1 MNSVDVLKEIYK
13 PLKVTIQG
21 KVKVFD
27 TMQGKYVIK
36 EKGNADIRKIFNY
49 LTSRNFNYFPKII
62 DDTRS
67 EVNVFEYVEEVET
80 PKDQKAQDL
89 INIVA
94 LLHSKTSY
102 YKEVSEDKY
111 KEIYEMI
118 KSNVDYLDQHYN
130 DLFDN
135 FITLEFMSPS
145 QYLFMRNFTT
155 IKNALTFCNN
165 ELLNWYDL
173 VKDKKKQRVALLHNN
188 LELNHYI
195 RGDNDYLISWEN
207 SMVDT
212 PVWDIVKFYRK
223 EFYNIEFSNLLSKY
237 MNSYE
242 LLEDEKKLLFILM
255 TLPDKIEFDNDEL
268 KVVNNVR
275 LCLDY
280 LYKTELLVRPYYTK
294 QEKE

>member
-1 MNSVDVLKEIYK
+1 MNSVDVLREIYK

-36 EKGNADIRKIFNY
+36 EKGNTDIRKIFNY

-242 LLEDEKKLLFILM
+242 LY
-255 TLPDKIEFDNDEL
+255 EL
-268 KVVNNVR
+268 KAVNNVR

>member
-27 TMQGKYVIK
+27 TMQGKYVNK

-135 FITLEFMSPS
+135 FITLE
-145 QYLFMRNFTT
+145 
-155 IKNALTFCNN
+155 
-165 ELLNWYDL
+165 
-173 VKDKKKQRVALLHNN
+173 
-188 LELNHYI
+188 
-195 RGDNDYLISWEN
+195 
-207 SMVDT
+207 
-212 PVWDIVKFYRK
+212 
-223 EFYNIEFSNLLSKY
+223 
-237 MNSYE
+237 
-242 LLEDEKKLLFILM
+242 
-255 TLPDKIEFDNDEL
+255 
-268 KVVNNVR
+268 
-275 LCLDY
+275 
-280 LYKTELLVRPYYTK
+280 
-294 QEKE
+294 

>member
-118 KSNVDYLDQHYN
+118 KSNVDYLDQH
-130 DLFDN
+130 
-135 FITLEFMSPS
+135 
-145 QYLFMRNFTT
+145 
-155 IKNALTFCNN
+155 
-165 ELLNWYDL
+165 
-173 VKDKKKQRVALLHNN
+173 
-188 LELNHYI
+188 
-195 RGDNDYLISWEN
+195 
-207 SMVDT
+207 
-212 PVWDIVKFYRK
+212 
-223 EFYNIEFSNLLSKY
+223 
-237 MNSYE
+237 
-242 LLEDEKKLLFILM
+242 
-255 TLPDKIEFDNDEL
+255 
-268 KVVNNVR
+268 
-275 LCLDY
+275 
-280 LYKTELLVRPYYTK
+280 
-294 QEKE
+294 